1 VLEAVSVSVTRRYRA
16 PAEGGVLAEPPF
28 PEIASQLQANRG
40 ILNNDSI
47 RIDGTPLSDFRREAI
62 ADVLAAAR
70 QYHRDAGEPIPDFPN
85 GPLMMSGHQPELTHV
100 GVLVKTFALHGLAR
114 KHGLTPLNLI
124 VDNDTAKTTAARVP
138 VLGPNPLSPRSR
150 STPPPTEAG
159 RGISILPS
167 FTPPRFRGGDG
178 GGVSSLDPSGIHL
191 LSVPYDR
198 FEGEVP
204 FETRAIVDPV
214 LFESFPDRVMPI
226 ARSWGFQPILPEFW
240 DEMRRQRKRTP
251 ILGEIV
257 AGTRR
262 FWERRWGCQNLEI
275 PLGRMCATNAF
286 QRFARHIISD
296 LPRFHAVYN
305 ECVAEYRQRF
315 HIRSRNH
322 PVPDLHRDGNALEAP
337 FWSVRKGNARR
348 SRLMVRPGE
357 MPLGPQLRS
366 RALTTTMFLRVCLSD
381 GFIHGIGGAKYDEV
395 TDAILARWLG
405 IEAPGFVVITATL
418 RLPLPRFPTTSADLH
433 TAERRLRDLEW
444 NPQRYLEDVRDSNV
458 SRLIEEKERLI
469 KAETAGKTERKAWF
483 RKLSDLTG
491 QLRPF
496 VADRLAA
503 ATKDLER
510 YRIEASANELLMR
523 RDFAWCMFP
532 EEVVS
537 GFCRQL
543 L

>member
-1 VLEAVSVSVTRRYRA
+1 MRLRVLEAVSVSVTRRYRA

-28 PEIASQLQANRG
+28 PEIASQLQANRR

-47 RIDGTPLSDFRREAI
+47 RIDGTPLSDFRKEAI

-70 QYHRDAGEPIPDFPN
+70 EYHRDAGEPVPDFPN

-124 VDNDTAKTTAARVP
+124 VDNDTAKTTATRVP
-138 VLGPNPLSPRSR
+138 VLKPTQ
-150 STPPPTEAG
+150 STPPPSPP
-159 RGISILPS
+159 RGGEGGKTGDGLLPS
-167 FTPPRFRGGDG
+167 PLRGGDG

-191 LSVPYDR
+191 LSIPYDR

-204 FETRAIVDPV
+204 FETRPIVDPK

-226 ARSWGFQPILPEFW
+226 TRSWGFQPILPEFW

-296 LPRFHAVYN
+296 LPRFHAIYN
-305 ECVAEYRQRF
+305 ECVAEYRRRYY
-315 HIRSRNH
+315 IRSRNH

-337 FWSVRKGNARR
+337 FWTVRKGDARR
-348 SRLMVRPGE
+348 SRLMVRSGE

-395 TDAILARWLG
+395 TDAILGRWLG
-405 IEAPGFVVITATL
+405 IEAPGFIVITATL
-418 RLPLPRFPTTSADLH
+418 RLPLPRFPTTPADLH
-433 TAERRLRDLEW
+433 AAERRLRDLEW
-444 NPQRYLEDVRDSNV
+444 NPQRYLEDVRDANV
-458 SRLIEEKERLI
+458 RRLLEEKVRLITAEPAG
-469 KAETAGKTERKAWF
+469 KAERKGWF
-483 RKLSDLTG
+483 RRLSEQT
-491 QLRPF
+491 QRLRPF
-496 VADRLAA
+496 VADQLAT

-510 YRIEASANELLMR
+510 RSVEASANELLMR
-523 RDFAWCMFP
+523 RDYAWCMFP

-537 GFCRQL
+537 TFCRKL